1 MSLDPADN
9 QHNNRIEDVMNGNME
24 DMKTEESLS
33 SRDSFLTSSDNDDDD
48 PVTLNESY
56 TSMTITR
63 QQNNT
68 NNDDEG
74 VPDNNTFSSL
84 ISDCDIMCGAGGN
97 KDFYDGGGRKKL
109 NLSDSD
115 VSSGEEGGH
124 NVINNTQLYTEN
136 YEGEGVTVHLQPTP
150 ATPPTTPKT
159 INEDETNNIEVKDQ
173 DEVYEG
179 EQIMQASLVET
190 QDTQTNHIQQANF
203 ASLHQQKDEQ
213 KTSVDEFDD
222 TKVLDDNAA
231 TTIDPAADLVI
242 ISEETAVQDVQI
254 KYEQSLTETFVE
266 DVTVNLSE
274 TDVWD
279 KRTVTDTGSEH
290 MSSMSSTD
298 ELSTSSRDA
307 GVSDKLRNPELSA
320 IQEKRVTTMIQRIE
334 KISKTGGQ
342 FNHKLSA
349 SSLLDSPRISASP
362 RDSPRLTAGPKDSPG
377 LSVGSRDSPRLSA
390 GPRDSPRLTA
400 GPKDSPRMDGGA
412 RKVDIVVDSYEVQ
425 LEKR

>member
-1 MSLDPADN
+1 MSLEPADN
-9 QHNNRIEDVMNGNME
+9 QHNRIEDVMNGNME

-63 QQNNT
+63 QQNT

-136 YEGEGVTVHLQPTP
+136 YEGEGVTVHLEPTT

-213 KTSVDEFDD
+213 NTSVDEFDD

-362 RDSPRLTAGPKDSPG
+362 RDSPRLTAGPKDSPR
-377 LSVGSRDSPRLSA
+377 LSAGSRDSPRLSA